1 MPHISKSQLEELM
14 TCPKL
19 YWYTRY
25 EGIEV
30 KDSLGATLGGS
41 YHRAWEQFFKHKKR
55 TEANRPLE
63 WCLDIFRDEF
73 QTRVKEAVGNGT
85 LGFGEGEDGQQLDLG
100 IGLVKAYYPY
110 AEQIEPVV
118 VEQKYELSIPGHDW
132 TLYGYI
138 DLAYKSYLVDEKQ
151 QPLMGEDGQR
161 LWVPVVVDHK
171 TTGSSPYDEKKP
183 ERYDEWARVNQFSH
197 EAIGYSLAFRVLFG
211 RQEDRFEY
219 HWAVKLKEPK
229 VMVTPLRFTDVH
241 INWYMDLAVEQIE
254 RIKRGFFE
262 RNVTSW
268 KHAPKLCPAWEL
280 CHGIVPV
287 TDGRGRIT
295 LV

>member
-1 MPHISKSQLEELM
+1 VPHISKSQLEELM
-14 TCPKL
+14 SCPKL

-25 EGIEV
+25 QGVET
-30 KDSLGATLGGS
+30 KDSLGAVLGGS
-41 YHRAWEQFFKHKKR
+41 YHKVWEQFFKRKKSTGR
-55 TEANRPLE
+55 NLE
-63 WCLDIFRDEF
+63 LDWCLDTFRDEF
-73 QTRVKEAVGNGT
+73 RARVSEGVGNGT
-85 LGFGEGEDGQQLDLG
+85 LELEEGEDGQQLDTG
-100 IGLVKAYYPY
+100 VGLVKAYYPY
-110 AEQIEPVV
+110 AEQLEPIA
-118 VEQKYELSIPGHDW
+118 VEQKYELSIPGHEW

-138 DLAYKSYLVDEKQ
+138 DLAYRSYLVDEQ
-151 QPLMGEDGQR
+151 QRPVMGDDGQQ

-183 ERYDEWARVNQFSH
+183 ERYGEWARLNQFSH
-197 EAIGYSLAFRVLFG
+197 EAIGYALAFRVLFG

-229 VMVTPLRFTDVH
+229 IMVTPLRFTDVH
-241 INWYMDLAVEQIE
+241 INWYMDLAVEQVE

-268 KHAPKLCPAWEL
+268 KHSPRLCPAWDL
-280 CHGIVPV
+280 CHGVVPSNQKK
-287 TDGRGRIT
+287 GQIK